1 LAPPPAA
8 NATAKAKVLAQVKAT
23 GVPVFV
29 NPESMIKADTQAQT
43 DLGLHIEMGP
53 DEVSFSQKDKKKKEV
68 DISQQVAL
76 QLNGTPVLINPESM
90 IKADTEAQTDLGLHI
105 EMGPDEVSFSQ
116 KKATKNIDDK
126 DMKGSLDQ
134 FNTKLAELHKKFKF

>member
-8 NATAKAKVLAQVKAT
+8 NATNATAKAALAQQK

-29 NPESMIKADTQAQT
+29 NPESMIKENTQAQT
-43 DLGLHIEMGP
+43 DLGMHIEMGP
-53 DEVSFSQKDKKKKEV
+53 DEVSFSQKNKKKRDV

-76 QLNGTPVLINPESM
+76 QLNGTPVLVNPESM
-90 IKADTEAQTDLGLHI
+90 IKADTEAQTHLGMTI

-126 DMKGSLDQ
+126 DMKQSLDE
-134 FNTKLAELHKKFKF
+134 FNTKLA